1 MIKDNT
7 KTAGDVAEIVASAEL
22 IKAGYVVSRP
32 LSDNAPY
39 DLIYDS
45 GSKLRR
51 AQVKG
56 RTSANG
62 KITVELYCNAR
73 SYSGKYES
81 TDFDDIII
89 VDLDTYKVAI
99 IDIREQQVF
108 ETDAK
113 YKSFILRTKKPLN
126 NQTKNVRMFEDYEI
140 HSP

>member
-7 KTAGDVAEIVASAEL
+7 KTVGDIAEIVASAEL
-22 IKAGYVVSRP
+22 IKAGYIVSRP

-56 RTSANG
+56 RSSSNG
-62 KITVELYCNAR
+62 KISVELYCNAR
-73 SYSGKYES
+73 SYSGKYVS

-99 IDIREQQVF
+99 IDVHKQQLF

-113 YKSFILRTKKPLN
+113 YKSFVLRTKKPLN
-126 NQTKNVRMFEDYEI
+126 NQTKNIRMFDDYGI
-140 HSP
+140 SSP